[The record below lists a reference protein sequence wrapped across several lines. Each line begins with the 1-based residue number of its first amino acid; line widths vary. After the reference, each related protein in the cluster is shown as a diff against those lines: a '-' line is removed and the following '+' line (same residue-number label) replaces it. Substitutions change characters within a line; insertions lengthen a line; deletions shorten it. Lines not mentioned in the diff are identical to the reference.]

1 MLSGTT
7 FVKELMATR
16 TKKASRTKAAA
27 TADPTHGLPSKDDVT
42 YWLVLRFRQLL
53 SDGVLKPGARLPSER
68 ELATKFGVARSSLRQ
83 ALKVLEVM
91 GVITQRVGDGSYL
104 NTDASSVLSVPM
116 DFLFLLDDTSVQE
129 LVEMRLIVEPALA
142 ARAAERATSADI
154 ALMKQAIAEFE
165 SSAGDRVKLVSADLL
180 FHRRIFQASG
190 NRLSGRVF
198 HMIHR
203 AMLNMMMVTSRMVDL
218 GHTLRFH
225 TDILEAIEQREPRRA
240 AKLMTEHLID
250 ARELILHTHRET
262 QAKQLD
268 EYFSGASAMKSRR
281 R

>member
-1 MLSGTT
+1 MAAR
-7 FVKELMATR
+7 VKAGSR
-16 TKKASRTKAAA
+16 SRAGAAS
-27 TADPTHGLPSKDDVT
+27 DPTHGLRGKDDVT
-42 YWLVLRFRQLL
+42 YWLVLRFQQLL
-53 SDGVLKPGARLPSER
+53 TDGVLKPGARLPSER
-68 ELATKFGVARSSLRQ
+68 ELAGKFGVARSSLRQ

-104 NTDASSVLSVPM
+104 NNDASAVLSVPM

-142 ARAAERATSADI
+142 GRAAERATAADI
-154 ALMKQAIAEFE
+154 ALLKQAIEEFE
-165 SSAGDRVKLVSADLL
+165 SSEGDRVKLVSADLL

-218 GHTLRFH
+218 EHTLRFH
-225 TDILEAIEQREPRRA
+225 IPIMEAIEQREPKQASR
-240 AKLMTEHLID
+240 LMTEHLID
-250 ARELILHTHRET
+250 AQELILHTHREK

-268 EYFSGASAMKSRR
+268 DYFSGTSVMKKRK
-281 R
+281 

>member
-1 MLSGTT
+1 
-7 FVKELMATR
+7 MATR
-16 TKKASRTKAAA
+16 PKKANRTRPS
-27 TADPTHGLPSKDDVT
+27 TIADPAHGLRSKDDVT
-42 YWLVLRFRQLL
+42 YWLVLRFQQLL

-104 NTDASSVLSVPM
+104 NKDASAVLAVPM

-142 ARAAERATSADI
+142 ARAAERATAADI

-165 SSAGDRVKLVSADLL
+165 SSEGDRVKLVGADLL
-180 FHRRIFQASG
+180 FHRRIFQATG
-190 NRLSGRVF
+190 NRLSGRLF

-225 TDILEAIEQREPRRA
+225 INILEAIEQKDPRQA
-240 AKLMTEHLID
+240 ARLMSEHLVD
-250 ARELILHTHRET
+250 AQELILHTHRET
-262 QAKQLD
+262 QARQLD
-268 EYFSGASAMKSRR
+268 DYFSGTPIMKKRK
-281 R
+281 